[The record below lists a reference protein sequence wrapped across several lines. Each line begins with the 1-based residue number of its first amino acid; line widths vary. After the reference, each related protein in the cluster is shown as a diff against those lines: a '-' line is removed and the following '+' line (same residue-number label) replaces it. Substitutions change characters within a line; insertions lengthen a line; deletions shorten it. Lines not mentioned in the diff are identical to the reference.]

1 MSKAFDLTLKTI
13 LSHNVGLFFNDLL
26 KETFTAG
33 QKEILFG
40 ENATIEAAMK
50 MMDKDSSGNVITINA
65 ILMVTSFLTL
75 HNMPVTWKMQYLY
88 CDTVTYN

>member
-1 MSKAFDLTLKTI
+1 ML
-13 LSHNVGLFFNDLL
+13 VFFLNDLL

-75 HNMPVTWKMQYLY
+75 HNMPVT
-88 CDTVTYN
+88 